1 VLVNNAGTYGRK
13 GFADGGQSDQSFGTM
28 DYESWNYAFAI
39 NTMAPLKMC
48 EAFLD
53 NVAASDQK
61 KMITISSVMGSI
73 ASPPGGGS
81 LAYGST
87 KAAANFVMSSLAMA
101 LRGKGIT
108 VMALHPGWVK
118 TDMGSAAA
126 PTTPEQSISGLKNVI
141 ANASLE
147 TSGKFVGF
155 DGAKVP

>member
-1 VLVNNAGTYGRK
+1 
-13 GFADGGQSDQSFGTM
+13 
-28 DYESWNYAFAI
+28 
-39 NTMAPLKMC
+39 
-48 EAFLD
+48 
-53 NVAASDQK
+53 
-61 KMITISSVMGSI
+61 
-73 ASPPGGGS
+73 
-81 LAYGST
+81 
-87 KAAANFVMSSLAMA
+87 MA